1 MAAWRKGR
9 FPRFIRDNRQ
19 PGCLRNRALR
29 LHRGRIMNTTE
40 VDILLV
46 DDSKDDVDLTLH
58 ALRAENLANSVFVA
72 RDGEE
77 ALEYLFCSGPHAE
90 RSFDHPP
97 KLILLDL
104 KLPKVDGMQVLK
116 QVKGDPRTRTIPV
129 VLMTSSRE
137 ERDMVSGYNLGVNS
151 YLQKPVDFDQFR
163 KMVKTLGLY
172 WLVINQPP
180 VNHGHAKVAG
190 QGK

>member
-1 MAAWRKGR
+1 
-9 FPRFIRDNRQ
+9 
-19 PGCLRNRALR
+19 
-29 LHRGRIMNTTE
+29 MNPNE

-46 DDSKDDVDLTLH
+46 DDSQDDVDLTLH
-58 ALRAENLANSVFVA
+58 ALRSENLANHVFVA

-77 ALEYLFCSGPHAE
+77 ALDFLFCAGPHTQ

-97 KLILLDL
+97 KLVLLDL

-116 QVKGDPRTRTIPV
+116 QIKGDARTRTIPV

-137 ERDMVSGYNLGVNS
+137 ERDMVSGYDLGVNS
-151 YLQKPVDFDQFR
+151 YLQKPVDFDDFR
-163 KMVKTLGLY
+163 KMVKALGLY

-180 VNHGHAKVAG
+180 VTNGKPHLVG
-190 QGK
+190 QEK